1 MKIGKY
7 TIDKEG
13 YKIIRMTFLTIV
25 IFFLLYLITGIH
37 GRNMYVTLGLVVLSL
52 IAMFIIIRFFRV
64 PDRPRIRNS
73 NAVFSPADGTV
84 VAIEKVFVD
93 EYLKKEQIQV
103 SVFMSIW
110 NVHANWYPVSGKI
123 EYVKYHPGKFLVAN
137 NPKSSTLNERATI
150 VVNHDGESIMFR
162 QIAGFVARRIVCY
175 AKVGE
180 DAEQNEKCGFIKLGS
195 RLDVFIPLDYEIK
208 VKLGDKV
215 IATESMLAEKPQK

>member
-13 YKIIRMTFLTIV
+13 YKIILTTFIAIV
-25 IFFLLYLITGIH
+25 VFFLLYFLTGIR
-37 GRNMYVTLGLVVLSL
+37 GRNLYVTLGLVVLAL
-52 IAMFIIIRFFRV
+52 VAMFIIIRFFRV

-73 NAVFSPADGTV
+73 AAVFSPADGTV

-93 EYLKKEQIQV
+93 EYLKKEQIQI

-123 EYVKYHPGKFLVAN
+123 EYFKYHPGRFLVAN

-150 VVNHDGESIMFR
+150 VINHEGESIMFR
-162 QIAGFVARRIVCY
+162 QIAGFVARRIVSY
-175 AKVGE
+175 AAEGE
-180 DAEQNEKCGFIKLGS
+180 EAEQNEKCGFIKLGS
-195 RLDVFIPLDYEIK
+195 RLDVFIPLDYDIK
-208 VKLGDKV
+208 VRLGDKV
-215 IATESMLAEKPQK
+215 TATESILAEKPQK